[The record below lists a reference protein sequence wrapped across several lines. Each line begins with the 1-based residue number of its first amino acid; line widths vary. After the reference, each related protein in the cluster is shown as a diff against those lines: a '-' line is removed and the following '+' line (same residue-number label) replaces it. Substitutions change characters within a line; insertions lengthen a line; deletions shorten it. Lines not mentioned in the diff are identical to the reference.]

1 MQSKL
6 SKICL
11 TCTAILAAVFSLQSS
26 TTIYHHLGR
35 KAGGM
40 ITRSG
45 VQHDTHPSQLPY
57 SSKRL
62 GGISLEITD
71 DIYVHYINLKSR
83 PDRRK
88 SIVHQLSMMG
98 IPFSRLDAVDVRENK
113 TALLDCFDQS
123 TLNKCAGRQGVKES
137 HVKVLKKM
145 KEHHDGDQ
153 IVLVFED
160 DFVWLPHVDPL
171 SIPTTL
177 KGFVTLFPDWKV
189 IGLSMNILAQQST
202 NVTVDVSRNTTSKSR
217 VLMINKAQCAHGF
230 AVRAS
235 FLPVLLQTFTQC
247 DVKKNNVAIDTCWFS
262 LQAEGGWYGFSP
274 QLGAQKPSYSDIEA
288 MNVSYQLRTV

>member
-1 MQSKL
+1 MIYRHL
-6 SKICL
+6 S
-11 TCTAILAAVFSLQSS
+11 
-26 TTIYHHLGR
+26 R
-35 KAGGM
+35 KPGGV

-45 VQHDTHPSQLPY
+45 VQQDTYPSQVSY

-62 GGISLEITD
+62 GGITLEITD

-88 SIVHQLSMMG
+88 SIVHELSMMG

-113 TALLDCFDQS
+113 TALLDCDDQ
-123 TLNKCAGRQGVKES
+123 TALNQCAGRHGVKES
-137 HVKVLKKM
+137 HVKVLKM
-145 KEHHDGDQ
+145 KEYHDGDQ

-171 SIPTTL
+171 SIPATL
-177 KGFVTLFPDWKV
+177 KDFVTLFPDWKV
-189 IGLSMNILAQQST
+189 IGLSMNILAQQFT

-217 VLMINKAQCAHGF
+217 VLMINQAQCAHGY

-247 DVKKNNVAIDTCWFS
+247 DVKKINVAIDTCWFS

-274 QLGAQKPSYSDIEA
+274 QLGAQKPSYSDIET
-288 MNVSYQLRTV
+288 MNVSYQLRTVENADVEIKV